1 MEFLAEYG
9 MFLAKTITFVFCTLL
24 LLRSLFPLGR
34 TIDQDQAGHLEV
46 SHLNERYARLVQDMS
61 AVVLDKKKLKHF
73 KKEKKKAGAIVG
85 ITHFSLPFAQ
95 YVLKGCEVNQ
105 FITGSDLPP
114 PWQSLEPLASTS
126 LPSSSPFPI
135 VLVR

>member
-1 MEFLAEYG
+1 MQSWRQRIEEEKRKA
-9 MFLAKTITFVFCTLL
+9 
-24 LLRSLFPLGR
+24 
-34 TIDQDQAGHLEV
+34 
-46 SHLNERYARLVQDMS
+46 S
-61 AVVLDKKKLKHF
+61 AV
-73 KKEKKKAGAIVG
+73 VG

-126 LPSSSPFPI
+126 WRFFFPI
-135 VLVR
+135 SDSPG